1 MVLDALEVLIVY
13 GIKKDGIMNRKYK
26 QKFLFLDLESYVA
39 IYFLYK
45 WGVMVDFGVI
55 LVCKWGI

>member
-1 MVLDALEVLIVY
+1 MLIVY

-45 WGVMVDFGVI
+45 WGMMVDFGVI

>member
-1 MVLDALEVLIVY
+1 MVLNVMGALIAY

-39 IYFLYK
+39 IYFCTS
-45 WGVMVDFGVI
+45 GE
-55 LVCKWGI
+55 

>member
-39 IYFLYK
+39 IYFCTSGDL
-45 WGVMVDFGVI
+45 I
-55 LVCKWGI
+55 LFLVLF